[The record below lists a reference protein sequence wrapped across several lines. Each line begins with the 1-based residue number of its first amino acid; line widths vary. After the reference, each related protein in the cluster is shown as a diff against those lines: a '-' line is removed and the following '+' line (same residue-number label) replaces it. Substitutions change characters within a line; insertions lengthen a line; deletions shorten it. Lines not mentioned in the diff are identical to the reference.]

1 MKYSVILF
9 DSDNTLLNYS
19 KSEKFALVSTL
30 KKYKIKPSNAIV
42 KKYREIN
49 DELWHQHEKGLV
61 GKSELGVIRYQK
73 LLAYL
78 KKDIDAKEF
87 NDEYMK
93 SLSTKSYLV
102 RGAKNIL
109 KKLTQMGVK
118 CYIVTNGTAWIQEKR
133 LGSSPI
139 IKYIT
144 DTFVSEVAGYSK
156 PDKRYF
162 DYCFSRIETLD
173 KSKTLLV
180 GDSPSADILGAVN
193 SGLDCC
199 HFCPKGTP
207 SSLANYSIK
216 KLKEILKII
225 K

>member
-1 MKYSVILF
+1 MKYTTILF

-19 KSEKFALVSTL
+19 KSEALAL
-30 KKYKIKPSNAIV
+30 KTALKSHGIKPSNSIV
-42 KKYREIN
+42 GKYREIN
-49 DELWHQHEKGLV
+49 DELWRQHEKGLV
-61 GKSELGVIRYQK
+61 GKTELGVIRYQK
-73 LLAYL
+73 LFEFLGEN
-78 KKDIDAKEF
+78 INAKEF
-87 NDEYMK
+87 NDEYMNNLSK
-93 SLSTKSYLV
+93 NSYQVKGAISL
-102 RGAKNIL
+102 L

-139 IKYIT
+139 IKYIS
-144 DTFVSEVAGYSK
+144 DTFVSEVAGHSK

-162 DYCFSRIETLD
+162 DYCFSRIENLD

-193 SGLDCC
+193 SGIDCC

-216 KLKEILKII
+216 KLKHLLKIV